1 MSFICRAGLA
11 VVLGAGLG
19 CAHARGT
26 REPSSEPLPAVWQD
40 AAGVPLSSAAGGLLR
55 PGAETLI
62 QRRLVDLHLL
72 RSGDVSGRLDDP
84 TMAALREFQSRAGLA
99 ETGLPSYATADRLGL
114 PLSRVFRAGSN

>member
-1 MSFICRAGLA
+1 
-11 VVLGAGLG
+11 
-19 CAHARGT
+19 
-26 REPSSEPLPAVWQD
+26 
-40 AAGVPLSSAAGGLLR
+40 LR